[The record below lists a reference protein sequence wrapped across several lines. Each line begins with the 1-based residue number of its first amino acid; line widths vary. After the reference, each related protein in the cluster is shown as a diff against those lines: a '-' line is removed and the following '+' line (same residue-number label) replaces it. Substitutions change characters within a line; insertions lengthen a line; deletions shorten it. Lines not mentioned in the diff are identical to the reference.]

1 MLCRFACAVFILGLG
16 LGLAAGEELKGK
28 IVKLDDKKLS
38 FQTFSKETKKFDEAK
53 DYEISKDVKV
63 SKVEKKKTKLDVPE
77 GLKAEAFT
85 KIGSEGIQ
93 ASIVVNDGKVSEIVL
108 GGKKKKKNE

>member
-1 MLCRFACAVFILGLG
+1 MLRRIACALFTLGLS
-16 LGLAAGEELKGK
+16 LGVASGEELKGK

-38 FQTFSKETKKFDEAK
+38 FQTYSKDTKKYDDAK
-53 DYEISKDVKV
+53 DYEFSKEVKV
-63 SKVEKKKTKLDVPE
+63 SKMEKKKTKLDVPE

-85 KIGSEGIQ
+85 KIGSEGIR